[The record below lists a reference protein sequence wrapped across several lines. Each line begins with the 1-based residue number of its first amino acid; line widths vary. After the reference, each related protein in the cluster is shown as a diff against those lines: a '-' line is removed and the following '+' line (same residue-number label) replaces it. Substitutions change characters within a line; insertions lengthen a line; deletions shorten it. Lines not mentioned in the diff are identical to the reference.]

1 MYYQRD
7 FRLLTYG
14 PQMNNILARPVEEK
28 EWPDIPGLFKYMR
41 EVMRKA
47 DGFGLA
53 APQIGCFRRFILI
66 EMPKGS
72 VLGLLNPEI
81 TRLYGRE
88 INGLEWCSN
97 VPPPGNESMI
107 PRMGMVD
114 IEASLATAPDYR
126 RKFTFHGRMAR
137 IVQHE
142 IDHLDGISF
151 VDRIPSEGRKKS
163 ILRMFHNWKSMRLA
177 QIRRIEE
184 NHHVDAGVIAAS
196 RGQSRLS

>member
-1 MYYQRD
+1 MYFERT
-7 FRLLTYG
+7 FRLLTYR
-14 PQMNNILARPVEEK
+14 PEMNNILSKPIKES
-28 EWPDIPGLFKYMR
+28 EWPEIPGLFKYMR

-53 APQIGCFRRFILI
+53 APQIGCFRRFILV
-66 EMPKGS
+66 EMPKGA
-72 VLGLLNPEI
+72 VLGLLNPEV

-107 PRMGMVD
+107 PRMGTVD
-114 IEASLATAPDYR
+114 IEASLATAPGER
-126 RKFTFHGRMAR
+126 RKFTFHGILAR

-142 IDHLDGISF
+142 IDHLDGIFF

-163 ILRMFHNWKSMRLA
+163 ILRKLHNWKLTRLA
-177 QIRRIEE
+177 QIRYEEE
-184 NHHVDAGVIAAS
+184 NRNVNAGAFAAS

>member
-14 PQMNNILARPVEEK
+14 PNMNNILSRPVEEK
-28 EWPDIPGLFKYMR
+28 EWPEIPGLFKYMR

-53 APQIGCFRRFILI
+53 APQIGCFKRFILV

-88 INGLEWCSN
+88 IKGLEWCSN

-107 PRMGMVD
+107 LRMGTVE
-114 IEASLATAPDYR
+114 IEASLAFTPDER
-126 RKFTFHGRMAR
+126 RKFTFHGRVAR
-137 IVQHE
+137 IIQHE

-151 VDRIPSEGRKKS
+151 VDRIQNEAKKRA
-163 ILRMFHNWKSMRLA
+163 ILSKFHDWKLMRRA
-177 QIRRIEE
+177 QIRRNEE
-184 NHHVDAGVIAAS
+184 NKHVDAGFIAAC